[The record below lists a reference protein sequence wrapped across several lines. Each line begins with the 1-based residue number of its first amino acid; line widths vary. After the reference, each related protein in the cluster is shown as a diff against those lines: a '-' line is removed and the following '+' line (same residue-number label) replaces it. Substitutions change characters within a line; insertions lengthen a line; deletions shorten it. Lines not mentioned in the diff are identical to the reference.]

1 MKYLILILMCLI
13 TTGCYHEADDQEYLK
28 TVYPDKVIY
37 RAIGTI
43 EIYAVCDSSGKLC
56 RLVQA
61 SSIITAP
68 KIYDIKRINSK

>member
-1 MKYLILILMCLI
+1 MKYLMIMILCLI
-13 TTGCYHEADDQEYLK
+13 ITGCYWEVDDQEYLK

-56 RLVQA
+56 RLVRA
-61 SSIITAP
+61 PNSITAP
-68 KIYDIKRINSK
+68 KIYDITPIK